1 MAVRRSPREQ
11 ISDALELGDSPFVGD
26 VAGVQSRFWFD
37 QDNVDLVVRNGAV
50 LDAARADNEFAFA
63 RDTLT
68 IAEFHAEGALH
79 DEKEF
84 VFIIVMLPEKG
95 SLALDGFHNAI
106 IDFPEEEG

>member
-26 VAGVQSRFWFD
+26 VAGVQRRLWFD

-50 LDAARADNEFAFA
+50 LDAARDDNEFALA
-63 RDTLT
+63 HDTLT

-84 VFIIVMLPEKG
+84 VFVIVMMQRNSPLNLTAFTRQ
-95 SLALDGFHNAI
+95 SLTS
-106 IDFPEEEG
+106 PMMQ